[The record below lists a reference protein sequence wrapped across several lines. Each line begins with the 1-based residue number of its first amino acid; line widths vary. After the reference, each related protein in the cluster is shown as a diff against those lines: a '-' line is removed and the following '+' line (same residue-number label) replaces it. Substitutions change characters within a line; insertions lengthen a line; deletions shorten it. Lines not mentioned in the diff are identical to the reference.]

1 MKGNALVSKYYS
13 NYNITAYVLSVSKNT
28 DAKTVMLS
36 CTMKN
41 TNNWN
46 NCKHCIPLFIYDV
59 IPNEFW

>member
-41 TNNWN
+41 KNN
-46 NCKHCIPLFIYDV
+46 
-59 IPNEFW
+59 